1 MKWGQCLFHALT
13 LWNTIGG
20 RIGFRKSEHWIIAHA
35 QHFMDHDGLSHFV
48 PPGKLKSP
56 LQGLVGFHGSV
67 LTADKSPAPP
77 MSMPGI
83 VLSSFLL
90 FGGSVLWAIWT
101 LSSQLINK
109 VNTMTAF
116 LNWRPWA
123 ALLLVCLLAYSHYQ
137 AYTFGGDRARVT
149 QAAKDKTEADALKVD
164 LAEQARNA
172 SKAAGNH
179 AAELVAINQQLGTA
193 HEKIAQLSGRRCLD
207 SGTVRMLNTIGG
219 DQPGPAA
226 ARQPAGAPE
235 AAAPAAD
242 DRFATERDV
251 AGYIATCRAWYAE
264 VASQLNQI
272 LDIEDA
278 RWPR

>member
-1 MKWGQCLFHALT
+1 M
-13 LWNTIGG
+13 
-20 RIGFRKSEHWIIAHA
+20 IA
-35 QHFMDHDGLSHFV
+35 
-48 PPGKLKSP
+48 
-56 LQGLVGFHGSV
+56 
-67 LTADKSPAPP
+67 
-77 MSMPGI
+77 
-83 VLSSFLL
+83 SF
-90 FGGSVLWAIWT
+90 
-101 LSSQLINK
+101 
-109 VNTMTAF
+109 
-116 LNWRPWA
+116 NWRPWA
-123 ALLLVCLLAYSHYQ
+123 ALALVAALAFSHWQAYSL
-137 AYTFGGDRARVT
+137 GGDLARAS
-149 QAAKDKTEADALKVD
+149 QAKQDKVVADALKVD
-164 LAEQARNA
+164 IAEQARNA

-193 HEKIAQLSGRRCLD
+193 REKIALLSGRRCLD
-207 SGTVRMLNTIGG
+207 SGTVRMLDAIGG

-235 AAAPAAD
+235 ATPTDAD